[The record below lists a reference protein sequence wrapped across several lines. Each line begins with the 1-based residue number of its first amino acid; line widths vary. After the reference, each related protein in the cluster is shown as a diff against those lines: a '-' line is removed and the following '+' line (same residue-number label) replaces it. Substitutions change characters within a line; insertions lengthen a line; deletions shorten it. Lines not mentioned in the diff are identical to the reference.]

1 MANKSHFE
9 QQMEK
14 LDKNYLRYFNLT
26 LKQLKKEYKKAY
38 EDIELEIIKWY
49 KQMDSIKATNP
60 EFKFSELKYLEEL
73 TKQINLILDELSKV
87 EADYVGNSLNELYVS
102 DYMDLAKLNEKY
114 GTIANTPL
122 AQQFNQLPSVQV
134 LEAYM
139 NMPQASGKVAEIAKQ
154 LDLSVWYSPIHNRW
168 FNTRIEERAKKLG
181 YSIESKLKQAIVRG
195 DGYNKVAGE
204 LMRDLDISFKSAK
217 TLVATE
223 LRTAEISAHIHNAKK
238 NGYTHMERRSMR
250 DDRTCKL
257 CREMDGTIYPLDAVT
272 AGDFILHVN
281 ERCFTIPVIVDENG
295 KAKRSQYYEEAQT
308 FINER
313 TKEIDEQARRIRE
326 QYYISKKKN
335 KK

>member
-1 MANKSHFE
+1 MAKSHFE

-14 LDKNYLRYFNLT
+14 LDNNYLRYFNLT

-38 EDIELEIIKWY
+38 EDIEVEIIKWY
-49 KQMDSIKATNP
+49 KQMDVIKANNP

-139 NMPQASGKVAEIAKQ
+139 NMPMATGKVAEIAKQ
-154 LDLSVWYSPIHNRW
+154 LDLSIWYAPIQGK
-168 FNTRIEERAKKLG
+168 FYFTRIEERAKKLG
-181 YSIESKLKQAIVRG
+181 YSIESKLKRAIIQG
-195 DGYNKVAGE
+195 SGYNKVAGE
-204 LMRDLDISFKSAK
+204 LMTDLGISFNSAK

-223 LRTAEISAHIHNAKK
+223 LRTAEITAKIHNAKK
-238 NGYTHMERRSMR
+238 NGYTHVERRSMR
-250 DDRTCKL
+250 DDRVCAK

-272 AGDFILHVN
+272 AGDFILHPQD
-281 ERCFTIPVIVDENG
+281 RCIILEVIVDENG
-295 KAKRSQYYEEAQT
+295 KPKRSQYYEEAKQ

-313 TKEIDEQARRIRE
+313 TKEIDERAKKIRE

>member
-73 TKQINLILDELSKV
+73 TKQINLILDELAKV
-87 EADYVGNSLNELYVS
+87 EADYLGNSLNELYVS
-102 DYMDLAKLNEKY
+102 DYMDLHALNEKY

-134 LEAYM
+134 LEAYI
-139 NMPQASGKVAEIAKQ
+139 NMPQATGKVAEIAKQ
-154 LDLSVWYSPIHNRW
+154 LDLFVWYHPLAGKHY
-168 FNTRIEERAKKLG
+168 FTRIEERAKKLG
-181 YSIESKLKQAIVRG
+181 YSIESKLKQAIIRG

-204 LMRDLDISFKSAK
+204 LMKDLDISFKSAK

-223 LRTAEISAHIHNAKK
+223 LRTAEITAHIHNAKR
-238 NGYTHMERRSMR
+238 NGYTHAERRSMR
-250 DDRTCKL
+250 DSHVCKL
-257 CREMDGTIYPLDAVT
+257 CQSMDGTIYPLDT
-272 AGDFILHVN
+272 TTSGDFILHPN
-281 ERCFTIPVIVDENG
+281 ERCILIPVIVDENG
-295 KAKRSQYYEEAQT
+295 KPKRSQYYEEAQS
-308 FINER
+308 FIKDR
-313 TKEIDEQARRIRE
+313 TKEIDERAKKIRE